1 MRDVLLA
8 GKYPLC
14 NKCSGPLSWCENW
27 KKRKIGTKENQIMG
41 LKQSILK
48 GIIFVL
54 LIVITIILDVFYI
67 KVGKRLLWLICGY
80 IAYWIWEVEED

>member
-1 MRDVLLA
+1 MRRVRFIRSVVNVQNLQHVARIGRKEKL
-8 GKYPLC
+8 
-14 NKCSGPLSWCENW
+14 EQRR
-27 KKRKIGTKENQIMG
+27 KKMRF
-41 LKQSILK
+41 KQYILK

-80 IAYWIWEVEED
+80 ITYWIWEIEEKE